1 MLPSNTAL
9 AGSHGVSERMRQ
21 KYKFEENSDDLY
33 KLLERKENDLVLA
46 GELGSSLLDK
56 NEEIS
61 KQREA
66 LVVEYS
72 HKLEVTTIFSYVV

>member
-1 MLPSNTAL
+1 
-9 AGSHGVSERMRQ
+9 MRQ
-21 KYKFEENSDDLY
+21 KYKFGGKSDDLY
-33 KLLERKENDLVLA
+33 KLIERKENDLVLA
-46 GELGSSLLDK
+46 GELGSALLDT

-72 HKLEVTTIFSYVV
+72 HKLVVTTIF

>member
-1 MLPSNTAL
+1 MLSSKTAL
-9 AGSHGVSERMRQ
+9 GGSHGVSERMRK

-46 GELGSSLLDK
+46 RELGSALLDK

-72 HKLEVTTIFSYVV
+72 HKLEVTKKMELI